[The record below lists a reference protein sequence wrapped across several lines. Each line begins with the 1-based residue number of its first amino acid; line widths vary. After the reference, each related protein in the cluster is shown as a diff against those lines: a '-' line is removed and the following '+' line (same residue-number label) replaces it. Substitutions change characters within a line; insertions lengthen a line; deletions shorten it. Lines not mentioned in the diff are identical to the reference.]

1 MSSTAGYTSQD
12 WRFAVLAARSGL
24 EAELGAR
31 FGADPVAVLAEFGL
45 AEHSPAE
52 LPALCAGLVIEDLD
66 RPDPAGALTASNVCI
81 TGNFTEPTE
90 YAAYPG
96 DAEYAEYA
104 GDRGDAAPLATPIST
119 PLVVAFAA
127 ARPVA
132 C

>member
-31 FGADPVAVLAEFGL
+31 FGVDPVAVLAEFGL
-45 AEHSPAE
+45 AEHAPAE
-52 LPALCAGLVIEDLD
+52 LPALCTGLVIEDLD
-66 RPDPAGALTASNVCI
+66 RPAPAGALTASNVCI
-81 TGNFTEPTE
+81 TGNF
-90 YAAYPG
+90 
-96 DAEYAEYA
+96 AEYAEYA
-104 GDRGDAAPLATPIST
+104 GHTEYAGYTGDIECAGYAGDRGDATPFPVALAT
-119 PLVVAFAA
+119 

>member
-45 AEHSPAE
+45 AEHAPAE

-66 RPDPAGALTASNVCI
+66 RPAPAGALSASNVCI
-81 TGNFTEPTE
+81 TGNFSEYTEFAE
-90 YAAYPG
+90 YSEF
-96 DAEYAEYA
+96 AEYAEFTA
-104 GDRGDAAPLATPIST
+104 DHGDGTPLTAALAT
-119 PLVVAFAA
+119 AG
-127 ARPVA
+127 PVA